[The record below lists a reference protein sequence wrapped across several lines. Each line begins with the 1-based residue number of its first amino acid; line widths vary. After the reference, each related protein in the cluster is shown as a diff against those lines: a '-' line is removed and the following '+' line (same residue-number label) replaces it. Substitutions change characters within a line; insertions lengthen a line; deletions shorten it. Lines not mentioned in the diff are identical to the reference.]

1 MVIKLNESK
10 LNDVVSKVKSVHDYA
25 LGKRH
30 DTLGNLKDASD
41 GDIRTNSTLSSI
53 VKEFDRSNAPYE
65 VQVDKVGKKLVLKFN
80 ATKVP
85 SNLVDKFKG
94 EYDRY
99 VHSYDPKDKEVMC
112 IFDMNTKV
120 TESVM
125 NPTPTPYKFKSDVS
139 DFVPISDEVDEEVLS
154 EDLEMSD
161 PEPRYS
167 ESKEDYY
174 LSLEINGR
182 DYKFFMKEDSPYS
195 IDQMYNKVLKMMG
208 FSKGKALAFLKKHMV
223 GTRSV
228 TESDE
233 DRNDQE
239 FEIVDTKR
247 VRDVDGFLTD
257 YIWIKL
263 SDGTNQFFL
272 VDKDYFE
279 DPTQFEPDWETDSDA
294 EAQEWYDNYDEDEV
308 KVDESVV
315 IKESIY
321 DNKNKVLTYD
331 QARQYAKMN
340 YTSGGA
346 DFYETWEEYQF
357 DDYVKLF
364 GPMKVKDMDA
374 LFRQYRD
381 DDHYEDESLV
391 LEVKSGNSFKS
402 SHVCQGC
409 GKPIG
414 ECTCDVEEDEVK
426 VDESL
431 NEKEVVP
438 ETYKSIKIELSDPDS
453 QLEELIKFI
462 KVNSDPGHTFSVVVD
477 PDDSE
482 KSNSFTIDGDGSF
495 RISSIEIK
503 DEIEDKEVKE
513 ESLKESFDDLS
524 IDDLKKELKYRQSNY
539 DKLKHD
545 HEIHK
550 DKDNNDVLSREDK
563 MLVAKFELDK
573 IKDEI
578 SRRSLGE
585 EYHLGDEVVWKG
597 QNYVIVDSD
606 TDEDHLIVLRPVDKF
621 SSDDF
626 DEPEFA
632 DASDDVFLDRSQ
644 LEECIQ
650 PSSIGGHKVDSI
662 DMIPNDKC
670 KLPKSEESEVT
681 EEDE

>member
-10 LNDVVSKVKSVHDYA
+10 LNDVVSKVKSVHDYV

-41 GDIRTNSTLSSI
+41 GDICTNSTLSSI
-53 VKEFDRSNAPYE
+53 VKEFDRSKAPYK
-65 VQVDKVGKKLVLKFN
+65 VQVDSVGKKLVLKFN

-112 IFDMNTKV
+112 IFDMDTKV

-125 NPTPTPYKFKSDVS
+125 NPTPTPYKFKSDVG
-139 DFVPISDEVDEEVLS
+139 DFVQISDEVSEEIIN

-167 ESKEDYY
+167 EDKEDYY

-182 DYKFFMKEDSPYS
+182 DYKFFMKDDSPYS
-195 IDQMYNKVLKMMG
+195 IDQMYNKVLKMTG

-228 TESDE
+228 TESVEDE
-233 DRNDQE
+233 DTSE
-239 FEIVDTKR
+239 FGIVATKR

-257 YIWIKL
+257 YIWVKL

-279 DPTQFEPDWETDSDA
+279 DPSQFEPDWETDSDA
-294 EAQEWYDNYDEDEV
+294 EAQEWYDNYDED
-308 KVDESVV
+308 
-315 IKESIY
+315 I
-321 DNKNKVLTYD
+321 
-331 QARQYAKMN
+331 
-340 YTSGGA
+340 
-346 DFYETWEEYQF
+346 EE
-357 DDYVKLF
+357 
-364 GPMKVKDMDA
+364 
-374 LFRQYRD
+374 
-381 DDHYEDESLV
+381 ESLV
-391 LEVKSGNSFKS
+391 LEAKSGNPFKS

-462 KVNSDPGHTFSVVVD
+462 KANSDPGHTFSVVVD

-545 HEIHK
+545 YEIHK

-606 TDEDHLIVLRPVDKF
+606 TDEDHLVVLRPVDKF

>member
-1 MVIKLNESK
+1 MVIKLNEST
-10 LNDVVSKVKSVHDYA
+10 LNDVVSKAKSVHDYV

-53 VKEFDRSNAPYE
+53 VKEFDRSKAPYE
-65 VQVDKVGKKLVLKFN
+65 VQVDSVGKKLVLKFS

-125 NPTPTPYKFKSDVS
+125 NPTPTPYKFKSDVG
-139 DFVPISDEVDEEVLS
+139 DLVQISDEVSEEIIN

-167 ESKEDYY
+167 EDKEDYY

-182 DYKFFMKEDSPYS
+182 DYKFFMKDDSPYS

-228 TESDE
+228 TESVEDE
-233 DRNDQE
+233 DTSE
-239 FEIVDTKR
+239 FGIVDTKR
-247 VRDVDGFLTD
+247 VMDVDGFLTD
-257 YIWIKL
+257 YIWVKL

-279 DPTQFEPDWETDSDA
+279 DPSQFEPDWETDSDA
-294 EAQEWYDNYDEDEV
+294 EAQEWYDNYDED
-308 KVDESVV
+308 
-315 IKESIY
+315 I
-321 DNKNKVLTYD
+321 
-331 QARQYAKMN
+331 
-340 YTSGGA
+340 
-346 DFYETWEEYQF
+346 EE
-357 DDYVKLF
+357 
-364 GPMKVKDMDA
+364 
-374 LFRQYRD
+374 
-381 DDHYEDESLV
+381 ESLV
-391 LEVKSGNSFKS
+391 LEAKSGNPFKS

-462 KVNSDPGHTFSVVVD
+462 KANSDPGHTFSVVVD

-513 ESLKESFDDLS
+513 ESLTG
-524 IDDLKKELKYRQSNY
+524 
-539 DKLKHD
+539 
-545 HEIHK
+545 
-550 DKDNNDVLSREDK
+550 
-563 MLVAKFELDK
+563 
-573 IKDEI
+573 
-578 SRRSLGE
+578 RSLDEG
-585 EYHLGDEVVWKG
+585 YHLGDEVVWKG
-597 QNYVIVDSD
+597 QKYVIVDND
-606 TDEDHLIVLRPVDKF
+606 VDEDHLVILRPVDKF
-621 SSDDF
+621 SPDDF
-626 DEPEFA
+626 DDPESA
-632 DASDDVFLDRSQ
+632 DESEDVFLSRSQ
-644 LEECIQ
+644 LGECTQ
-650 PSSIGGHKVDSI
+650 SSSIGGHKVDSI
-662 DMIPNDKC
+662 DMIPKVNESSE
-670 KLPKSEESEVT
+670 SEESEVT
-681 EEDE
+681 EKDE

>member
-10 LNDVVSKVKSVHDYA
+10 LNDVVSKAKSVHDYA

-30 DTLGNLKDASD
+30 DTFGNLKDASD

-85 SNLVDKFKG
+85 SNLVDKFKR

-112 IFDMNTKV
+112 IFDMSTKV

-125 NPTPTPYKFKSDVS
+125 NPTPTPYKFKSDVG
-139 DFVPISDEVDEEVLS
+139 DLVQISDEVSEEIIN

-167 ESKEDYY
+167 EDKEDYY

-182 DYKFFMKEDSPYS
+182 DYKFFMKDDSPYS

-228 TESDE
+228 TESVDSGTG
-233 DRNDQE
+233 QE
-239 FEIVDTKR
+239 FEIIDTKR
-247 VRDVDGFLTD
+247 VKDVDGFLTD

-279 DPTQFEPDWETDSDA
+279 DPSQFEPDWETDSDA
-294 EAQEWYDNYDEDEV
+294 EAQEWYDNYDED
-308 KVDESVV
+308 
-315 IKESIY
+315 I
-321 DNKNKVLTYD
+321 
-331 QARQYAKMN
+331 
-340 YTSGGA
+340 
-346 DFYETWEEYQF
+346 EE
-357 DDYVKLF
+357 
-364 GPMKVKDMDA
+364 
-374 LFRQYRD
+374 
-381 DDHYEDESLV
+381 ESLV
-391 LEVKSGNSFKS
+391 LEAKSGNPFKS

-462 KVNSDPGHTFSVVVD
+462 KANSDPGHTFSVVVD

-503 DEIEDKEVKE
+503 DEIEDTEVKE
-513 ESLKESFDDLS
+513 ESLSS
-524 IDDLKKELKYRQSNY
+524 HCS
-539 DKLKHD
+539 
-545 HEIHK
+545 
-550 DKDNNDVLSREDK
+550 
-563 MLVAKFELDK
+563 LDEK
-573 IKDEI
+573 
-578 SRRSLGE
+578 
-585 EYHLGDEVVWKG
+585 YHLGDEVVWKD
-597 QNYVIVDSD
+597 QKYVIVDD
-606 TDEDHLIVLRPVDKF
+606 DVDEDHLIILRPVDKF
-621 SSDDF
+621 SLDDF

-632 DASDDVFLDRSQ
+632 DESDDVFLSRSQ
-644 LEECIQ
+644 LGECTQ
-650 PSSIGGHKVDSI
+650 PSSVGSHKVDSI
-662 DMIPNDKC
+662 DMIPVDKC